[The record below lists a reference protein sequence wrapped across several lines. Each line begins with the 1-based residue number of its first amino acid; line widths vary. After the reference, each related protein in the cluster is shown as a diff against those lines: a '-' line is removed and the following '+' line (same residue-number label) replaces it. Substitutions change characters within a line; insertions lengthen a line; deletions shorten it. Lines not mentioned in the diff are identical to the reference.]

1 MKTYIPGAAMRLL
14 LLAAFSALAACG
26 GGGDGPG
33 ANNNDPTADAGEP
46 QAVDAKVDVTLEGT
60 GSDSDGQIAAYNWKQ
75 TGGPDVTLE
84 DEGAATAAF
93 QAPDVSSATELTFE
107 LTVTDNDGA
116 TASDDVVV
124 TVAPVIGF
132 AGRVYDGPLAGATVT
147 ITVGDREYTAVADD
161 DGNYEVNV
169 GSVDPGAFITITA
182 TGGEGQETVE
192 LLSIASSFA
201 ALQSAA
207 GDDGVL
213 EDSESGAVDVTN
225 ISTAKAV
232 LMIRANGGEPIDSD
246 ATANDAEK
254 NVNGDEMIRLATVIK
269 LVVDGG
275 YTLPDGVKSTL
286 DLVDD
291 DETSEA
297 FIAAVN
303 AHDPAAYQAM
313 QDAMLSDPALLDA
326 FDASNVPPVYTLLIV
341 DSFKSSGAPAYQY
354 GRGQRYVF
362 DDGGT
367 GHVYTSS
374 SSSSGAFNWTVV
386 DGEIVMTF
394 TPSLLSEG
402 FCNVEG
408 IVHQVRCDTETTKQ
422 YLKLVVDGVNADQ
435 LRLRSE
441 GTTTYPDNPE
451 IDPEPFAGTGSNR
464 IAFAASA
471 EIPFTA
477 DELPGTWAFTTAG
490 PDLTGLAL
498 SDVTAG
504 FLEFNA
510 NGTGT
515 ALATDVSPALAFTW
529 SVANDGAL
537 KTAFADGSAL
547 IARRLRKDSIA
558 FDTHVLFETAGGD
571 VFSSAGLLVREDG
584 SVDDLVA
591 ADAIGFF
598 TLYDAHP
605 YFAIVLQDGG
615 AGLSRNYVDGV
626 PFDDAITWAMD
637 ADGIITMDYRWDV
650 DAGTYVPSCDGIA
663 NCHFFRQ
670 RIWVPVAYDEASG
683 RVFAYERQQRFAY
696 DAGQPENKGAMEFVQ
711 STVRYWGVSDDSKD
725 GDDVFAKTTREE
737 RYRKPWLRVPFR
749 LRLEE

>member
-1 MKTYIPGAAMRLL
+1 MKTYIPGALMRLF

-26 GGGDGPG
+26 GGGDRPG
-33 ANNNDPTADAGEP
+33 ANNDPTADAGEP

-60 GSDSDGQIAAYNWKQ
+60 GSDSDGQVAAYSWKQ

-84 DEGAATAAF
+84 NEASAAAAF

-147 ITVGDREYTAVADD
+147 ITVGDRTYTAVADD
-161 DGNYEVNV
+161 DGNYEVNA
-169 GSVDPGAFITITA
+169 GSIDPDAFITITA
-182 TGGEGQETVE
+182 TGGEGQENVE

-232 LMIRANGGEPIDSD
+232 LMIRANGGEPIDND
-246 ATANDAEK
+246 AAAEDAEK

-275 YTLPDGVKSTL
+275 YDLPEGVKSTL

-291 DETSEA
+291 EETSEA
-297 FIAAVN
+297 FIESVN
-303 AHDPAAYQAM
+303 AHDPEAYQAM

-341 DSFKSSGAPAYQY
+341 DSFNSTGAAEYQY
-354 GRGQRYVF
+354 SRGQRYEF

-367 GHVYTSS
+367 GHVYTAS
-374 SSSSGAFNWTVV
+374 SSSSGAFNWSVV
-386 DGEIVMTF
+386 NGEIAMSF
-394 TPSLLSEG
+394 TPSLLGEG

-408 IVHQVRCDTETTKQ
+408 IVHQIRCDTETTKQ

-451 IDPEPFAGTGSNR
+451 IDPEPFTGTGSNR

-510 NGTGT
+510 NGTGS
-515 ALATDVSPALAFTW
+515 ALATDVSPALAFNW
-529 SVANDGAL
+529 SIGNDGAL
-537 KTAFADGSAL
+537 NITFADNSTL
-547 IARRLRKDSIA
+547 TARRLRRDSIA

-571 VFSSAGLLVREDG
+571 VFSSAGLIVREDG

-598 TLYDAHP
+598 TLFGKHP

-615 AGLSRNYVDGV
+615 QGLSRNYVDGA
-626 PFDDAITWAMD
+626 PFDDAITWSMD
-637 ADGIITMDYRWDV
+637 ADGIVTMTYRWDV
-650 DAGTYVPSCDGIA
+650 DAEMYVPSCDGIA

-683 RVFAYERQQRFAY
+683 RLFAYERQQRFAY

-725 GDDVFAKTTREE
+725 GDDVLAKPLREE
-737 RYRKPWLRVPFR
+737 RYRKPWLRVPSR
-749 LRLEE
+749 IQLGE